1 MSTYILPPRKQGASL
16 HYWKLDDMDDSGK
29 MRWEHDDMDDSDHEF
44 DRKPSNSTQ

>member
-1 MSTYILPPRKQGASL
+1 
-16 HYWKLDDMDDSGK
+16 MDDSGK